1 MADKDDLMELPSP
14 FINYFGRDV
23 FLVWGPSMSSL
34 CPRSEVSISV
44 ASRLPRVSS
53 RLALI
58 THQVAVRRYPR
69 GLGLEELPRLRVPSK
84 LFLIRA
90 LQFARASLVR
100 ILHGLLLV
108 TSCECLESRG
118 HHATKPLQL
127 ADAFDIH
134 RAPNTL
140 RFSWGEAVGVT
151 DIVHGLFYSV
161 DPTETECFIH
171 GFWIADTVF
180 ARLFLVE
187 PNPKFLNFVVIRR
200 QPISK
205 NRR

>member
-1 MADKDDLMELPSP
+1 MRPSR
-14 FINYFGRDV
+14 F
-23 FLVWGPSMSSL
+23 SS
-34 CPRSEVSISV
+34 PTRSIF
-44 ASRLPRVSS
+44 
-53 RLALI
+53 
-58 THQVAVRRYPR
+58 T
-69 GLGLEELPRLRVPSK
+69 
-84 LFLIRA
+84 A
-90 LQFARASLVR
+90 LQ
-100 ILHGLLLV
+100 ILFGF
-108 TSCECLESRG
+108 RG
-118 HHATKPLQL
+118 
-127 ADAFDIH
+127 
-134 RAPNTL
+134 
-140 RFSWGEAVGVT
+140 GEAVGVT